1 MTNEEM
7 FVLEQFRKGFDCGQV
22 VLMAFADEL
31 GYDEEELARVSS
43 AFGGGMFHGDTCG
56 AVCGALMAL
65 GMRYGHDSFGQN
77 DRKQK
82 IQEKAT
88 EFEHSFIVQRGSLY
102 CRDLLGYDVAKGEF
116 EAAVEAGAVID
127 CCPTCVLTAI
137 AEVQR
142 LFEED

>member
-1 MTNEEM
+1 MSNEEM
-7 FVLEQFRKGFDCGQV
+7 FVLEQFRKGFDCSQV

-31 GYDEEELARVSS
+31 GYDEEELARMSS

-56 AVCGALMAL
+56 AVTGALMAL
-65 GMRYGHDSFGQN
+65 GMRFGHDSFGQN

-82 IQEKAT
+82 IQEKVA
-88 EFEHSFIVQRGSLY
+88 EFEKAFLEEKGSLF
-102 CRDLLGYDVAKGEF
+102 CRDLIGFDVAKGEF
-116 EAAVEAGAVID
+116 QEAVESGVVMD
-127 CCPTCVLTAI
+127 RCPGNVLMAI